1 MSDHIRSVSYHHLPS
16 SFETFGIQCESGW
29 LPLIRPLIDYI
40 DSYNQHKPESEQI
53 IILQIKQKF
62 GGLSF
67 HTNFTDETLERM
79 IEQVQQK
86 SLHVCEKCGSTEQ
99 VDGIFIKI
107 QGKTVLPRVKTLCI
121 RCAETDVQ
129 TPPVSKPD

>member
-1 MSDHIRSVSYHHLPS
+1 MSNPIQPMPCNHLPS
-16 SFETFGIQCESGW
+16 SFETFSIQCESGW

-40 DSYNQHKPESEQI
+40 DSYNQHKPESEHI

-79 IEQVQQK
+79 IEQAQQK

-107 QGKTVLPRVKTLCI
+107 QGKAVLPRVKTLCV
-121 RCAETDVQ
+121 RCAEADGQ
-129 TPPVSKPD
+129 TQSVSKTD